1 MGLHRQSAF
10 RRILMH
16 GGAAD
21 VAASSASALLAAY
34 GGEGFSL
41 VFDSTAPSLKISDST
56 TPSNDWDSDL
66 GDGYSVQDFFKNRSF
81 TSYTGP
87 VASGKMLMQADGY
100 IKPVRH
106 NLIPMSNSFGSGA
119 WTRTAVTSTYGQT
132 DADGGST
139 ASLITESNTSTSV
152 LYTTTAF
159 TTAANVPYTISVKI
173 KKGNSTWVRLA
184 FGTSGGT
191 FTNGVQQW
199 YNLDTVATGTAATT
213 GTASYISSSITATT
227 NSYYILTLTASQ
239 DSTTGAFIVSTA
251 TADASATRTTSGTY
265 YICHAMANAGS
276 QALEYVSS
284 EAHNLVI
291 QSRTLGTSWTAT
303 DVTVGNNA
311 TTSPDG
317 TTSAESLTE
326 GVAGTAL
333 LRSTAFTVP
342 ASSTVTAYF
351 YLKTSTATWVRLTLA
366 DGSDTNGLRQWFNL
380 STGAKGTLTAIGS
393 GTATS
398 SNITACGNG
407 WYLCDITGVCSTSTS
422 LTMSLSSASADASN
436 TRVNSV
442 VYYADCAQAT
452 LSAAPLK
459 FVETGASA
467 VYNPHFD
474 LPIEYNTDGTVKA
487 LTREQARTNIN
498 LTSNTN
504 ATDYSGINL
513 TVAENSSDVT
523 DIYGTLLATKLTA
536 SGGSAIH
543 LFYRGTGASISS
555 GTSYCYSF
563 FVKSGTAQYVQILL
577 DGGAFSTYDYA
588 NFDIQNGTAGTSSAG
603 SSSGIIDCNNGWYR
617 IWITASA
624 TVTGAATLGYLSVQ
638 SSGSAAY
645 NAASDIDGMTC
656 YVQQMQFEAVP
667 ASTIGPSSPIVTGSA
682 AVTRAADVIEF
693 SNRVLGWSDAT
704 LSVYTKAT
712 LGSIAATQRLC
723 AIDDGTANETHHLS
737 IVASTGV
744 YNSTTVDGGVTQ
756 ANASTGNA
764 VTAGTA
770 FKAATSIKVNDLAA
784 ALNNGTVA
792 TDTSI
797 TMPTVHT
804 VRLGAGLSA
813 AAPSTGGIH
822 EFMIVPTDITDAQLG
837 SLTT

>member
-1 MGLHRQSAF
+1 MLGLGFALTNF
-10 RRILMH
+10 GTK
-16 GGAAD
+16 GGVVD
-21 VAASSASALLAAY
+21 TPDLSGSSAAALLAAY
-34 GGEGFSL
+34 GGEGFSMI
-41 VFDSTAPSLKISDST
+41 FDSTAPSIKITDST

-87 VASGKMLMQADGY
+87 VSSGKRLMQSDGY
-100 IKPVRH
+100 IKPCRH
-106 NLIPMSNSFGSGA
+106 NLLPMSNRFGSGG

-213 GTASYISSSITATT
+213 GTASHIASTITADT

-239 DSTTGAFIVSTA
+239 ASTTGAFIVSTA

-265 YICHAMANAGS
+265 YIYQAMCNAGS
-276 QALEYVSS
+276 QRLEYVSS

-303 DVTVGNNA
+303 DITVGNDA

-351 YLKTSTATWVRLTLA
+351 YLKTSTATWVRVTLA

-407 WYLCDITGVCSTSTS
+407 WYLCEITGVCSTSTS

-442 VYYADCAQAT
+442 VY
-452 LSAAPLK
+452 
-459 FVETGASA
+459 
-467 VYNPHFD
+467 
-474 LPIEYNTDGTVKA
+474 
-487 LTREQARTNIN
+487 
-498 LTSNTN
+498 
-504 ATDYSGINL
+504 
-513 TVAENSSDVT
+513 
-523 DIYGTLLATKLTA
+523 
-536 SGGSAIH
+536 
-543 LFYRGTGASISS
+543 
-555 GTSYCYSF
+555 
-563 FVKSGTAQYVQILL
+563 
-577 DGGAFSTYDYA
+577 
-588 NFDIQNGTAGTSSAG
+588 
-603 SSSGIIDCNNGWYR
+603 
-617 IWITASA
+617 
-624 TVTGAATLGYLSVQ
+624 
-638 SSGSAAY
+638 
-645 NAASDIDGMTC
+645 
-656 YVQQMQFEAVP
+656 
-667 ASTIGPSSPIVTGSA
+667 
-682 AVTRAADVIEF
+682 
-693 SNRVLGWSDAT
+693 
-704 LSVYTKAT
+704 
-712 LGSIAATQRLC
+712 
-723 AIDDGTANETHHLS
+723 
-737 IVASTGV
+737 
-744 YNSTTVDGGVTQ
+744 
-756 ANASTGNA
+756 
-764 VTAGTA
+764 
-770 FKAATSIKVNDLAA
+770 
-784 ALNNGTVA
+784 
-792 TDTSI
+792 
-797 TMPTVHT
+797 
-804 VRLGAGLSA
+804 
-813 AAPSTGGIH
+813 
-822 EFMIVPTDITDAQLG
+822 
-837 SLTT
+837 

>member
-1 MGLHRQSAF
+1 MLGLGFALTNF
-10 RRILMH
+10 GTK
-16 GGAAD
+16 GGVVD
-21 VAASSASALLAAY
+21 TPDLSGSSAAALLAAY
-34 GGEGFSL
+34 GGEGFSMI
-41 VFDSTAPSLKISDST
+41 FDSTAPSIKITDST

-87 VASGKMLMQADGY
+87 VISGKRLMQADGY
-100 IKPVRH
+100 IKPCRH
-106 NLIPMSNSFGSGA
+106 NLLALSEVYPDPGVTIKWANPSDAVTRGQADPFGTTKASKFALGTGTVLHRIYQAAIVTTSTPVTCSYYAKANGYNYVYIREESSTGAGAVFDLSGSGSVVGTYDA
-119 WTRTAVTSTYGQT
+119 GSVSISNATITAVSGYAGWFRVSCVMSFSS
-132 DADGGST
+132 A
-139 ASLITESNTSTSV
+139 
-152 LYTTTAF
+152 TT
-159 TTAANVPYTISVKI
+159 V
-173 KKGNSTWVRLA
+173 G
-184 FGTSGGT
+184 FGMGFPSQSWTSGDPANAWSG
-191 FTNGVQQW
+191 
-199 YNLDTVATGTAATT
+199 DTV
-213 GTASYISSSITATT
+213 S
-227 NSYYILTLTASQ
+227 
-239 DSTTGAFIVSTA
+239 GAYFAFPMVN
-251 TADASATRTTSGTY
+251 SGT
-265 YICHAMANAGS
+265 
-276 QALEYVSS
+276 QPLEYVSS

-303 DVTVGNNA
+303 DITVGNDA

-366 DGSDTNGLRQWFNL
+366 DGSDTNGVRQWFNL

-393 GTATS
+393 GTASAST
-398 SNITACGNG
+398 ITDCGNG
-407 WYLCDITGVCSTSTS
+407 WYLCSITGVCSTSTS

-452 LSAAPLK
+452 LSSSPLK

-467 VYNPHFD
+467 VFNPHFD
-474 LPIEYNTDGTVKA
+474 LPIEFNTDGTVKA
-487 LTREQARTNIN
+487 LVREEQRTN
-498 LTSNTN
+498 LALYSNDLTN
-504 ATDYSGINL
+504 A
-513 TVAENSSDVT
+513 AW
-523 DIYGTLLATKLTA
+523 TKSNMTTALTA
-536 SGGSAIH
+536 
-543 LFYRGTGASISS
+543 TGADGASNSATTCTATAANATVLQAITSASS
-555 GTSYCYSF
+555 ARITSAYI
-563 FVKSGTAQYVQILL
+563 KRRTGSGNIDMTQ
-577 DGGAFSTYDYA
+577 DNGSTW
-588 NFDIQNGTAGTSSAG
+588 TTVSVTSSWTRLNIASVTSTNPTVG
-603 SSSGIIDCNNGWYR
+603 LRIVTSGDAIDVMYFQHE
-617 IWITASA
+617 AAA
-624 TVTGAATLGYLSVQ
+624 TV
-638 SSGSAAY
+638 
-645 NAASDIDGMTC
+645 
-656 YVQQMQFEAVP
+656 
-667 ASTIGPSSPIVTGSA
+667 SSPIVTGSA

-712 LGSIAATQRLC
+712 LDSIAATQRLC
-723 AIDDGTANETHHLS
+723 AIDDGTANETHQLS

-744 YNSTTVDGGVTQ
+744 YNSTTVDGGVSQ
-756 ANASTGNA
+756 ANASTGAA

>member
-1 MGLHRQSAF
+1 MLGLGFALTNF
-10 RRILMH
+10 GTK
-16 GGAAD
+16 GGVVD
-21 VAASSASALLAAY
+21 TPDLSGSSAAALLAAY
-34 GGEGFSL
+34 GGEGFSMI
-41 VFDSTAPSLKISDST
+41 FDSTTPSLKITDST
-56 TPSNDWDSDL
+56 TPSNDWDSAW
-66 GDGYSVQDFFKNRSF
+66 GDGYSVQDFFKTRSF

-87 VASGKMLMQADGY
+87 VSSGKRLMQADGY
-100 IKPVRH
+100 IKPCRH
-106 NLIPMSNSFGSGA
+106 NLLPMSNRFGSGA

-139 ASLITESNTSTSV
+139 ASLITESNTATSV

-213 GTASYISSSITATT
+213 GTASHIASTITADT

-239 DSTTGAFIVSTA
+239 ASTTGAFIVSTA

-265 YICHAMANAGS
+265 YIYQAMCNAGS
-276 QALEYVSS
+276 QRLEYVSS

-303 DVTVGNNA
+303 DITVGNDA

-351 YLKTSTATWVRLTLA
+351 YLKTSTATWVRVTLA

-407 WYLCDITGVCSTSTS
+407 WYLCEITGVCSTSTS

-452 LSAAPLK
+452 LSS
-459 FVETGASA
+459 SA
-467 VYNPHFD
+467 QKVIATTTTAQYLPHFD
-474 LPIEYNTDGTVKA
+474 IPVEYNSSDGTVRA
-487 LTREQARTNIN
+487 LRREEARTNLALRSCN
-498 LTSNTN
+498 FATTWSVTN
-504 ATDYSGINL
+504 ATIPTSAQPSILGGFTTY
-513 TVAENSSDVT
+513 
-523 DIYGTLLATKLTA
+523 KLTGNA
-536 SGGSAIH
+536 
-543 LFYRGTGASISS
+543 
-555 GTSYCYSF
+555 
-563 FVKSGTAQYVQILL
+563 GTAVKFINQSITLTAATVYTQSMIVEYDSTHAYVQLL
-577 DGGAFSTYDYA
+577 NAGDVNYYA
-588 NFDIQNGTAGTSSAG
+588 NFDLAAGVVGTKGSKTTSSTITALG
-603 SSSGIIDCNNGWYR
+603 SNRYR
-617 IWITASA
+617 ITA
-624 TVTGAATLGYLSVQ
+624 TFDGTGTYGLTRAYLQ
-638 SSGSAAY
+638 DSSSAAY
-645 NAASDIDGMTC
+645 AASS
-656 YVQQMQFEAVP
+656 
-667 ASTIGPSSPIVTGSA
+667 ASTGGVILHHAQLEAGSTASSPIVTGSA
-682 AVTRAADVIEF
+682 AVTRAADFI
-693 SNRVLGWSDAT
+693 T
-704 LSVYTKAT
+704 
-712 LGSIAATQRLC
+712 C
-723 AIDDGTANETHHLS
+723 
-737 IVASTGV
+737 ASTIFPYASGPGTIYAKWNLPALV
-744 YNSTTVDGGVTQ
+744 TTAVQSAVALGIDANDYVFLGANNTAGSNYGLIQSGGVGQATITSATTS
-756 ANASTGNA
+756 ANAD
-764 VTAGTA
+764 
-770 FKAATSIKVNDLAA
+770 FKQALAYATNDAAYVV
-784 ALNNGTVA
+784 NNGT
-792 TDTSI
+792 
-797 TMPTVHT
+797 P
-804 VRLGAGLSA
+804 G
-813 AAPSTGGIH
+813 
-822 EFMIVPTDITDAQLG
+822 TDASVTLPASATTLIFGANTSNANGLQGYFKEFAYFPSRLTNTQLG
-837 SLTT
+837 TITTA